1 MVGVLATSI
10 AHTIHKAPK
19 LWSARCSAERLC
31 ATRMARDRQATWPNV
46 GRERVCEVKL
56 GLGLDLYRAAHLVVP
71 VERVRL
77 VERLGYHSVWTAE
90 AYGSDAMTPLA
101 FLAAHTSRIKLATGV
116 VQLAARTPTAT
127 AMQAMTIDAM
137 AGGDRVIVGLGV
149 SGPQVVEGWY
159 GQPWG
164 SPVKRLRDYVAI
176 MRKVIAREG
185 PVSHDGAEISLPYEG
200 PGAIG
205 QAKALKS
212 ILHPVGNIEIW
223 IASGAPLNTALA
235 AEVGDGWLPMGYG
248 SDGWQVHGPH
258 LEKGWD
264 RRGGRPDDFDIMG
277 GLTIELTD
285 DVAAAIDAKKP
296 LVGMY
301 VGGMGSESK
310 NFHKES
316 MARRGFP
323 EAAERIQELWL
334 AGRKDEAIAA
344 VPDDYIEAS
353 SLFGSPKRCR
363 ERWHEVV
370 PAGLTGLMVHTNTDE
385 GLELAADM
393 TGSRER
399 NDHVGVMDERSR

>member
-1 MVGVLATSI
+1 M
-10 AHTIHKAPK
+10 
-19 LWSARCSAERLC
+19 
-31 ATRMARDRQATWPNV
+31 
-46 GRERVCEVKL
+46 VKL
-56 GLGLDLYRAAHLVVP
+56 GLGLDLYRAAHLEVP
-71 VERVRL
+71 VERVQL

-101 FLAAHTSRIKLATGV
+101 YLAAHTSRIKLATGV

-127 AMQAMTIDAM
+127 AMQAMTIDAL

-176 MRKVIAREG
+176 MHKVIARDG
-185 PVSHDGAEISLPYEG
+185 PVSHRGAEISLPYEG
-200 PGAIG
+200 SGAIG

-223 IASGAPLNTALA
+223 IAAGGPLNTALA

-248 SDGWQVHGPH
+248 SDGWQVHVPH
-258 LEKGWD
+258 LEKGWH

-277 GLTIELTD
+277 GLTIEITD
-285 DVAAAIDAKKP
+285 DVEAAIDAKKP

-316 MARRGFP
+316 MARRGYP
-323 EAAERIQELWL
+323 EAAERIQELWV

-344 VPDDYIEAS
+344 VPDEYIDAG
-353 SLFGSPKRCR
+353 SLFGSAKRCR
-363 ERWHEVV
+363 ERWHEVI
-370 PAGLTGLMVHTNTDE
+370 PAGVTGLIIRSDTDE
-385 GLELAADM
+385 GLELAAEM
-393 TGSRER
+393 AGSRER
-399 NDHVGVMDERSR
+399 TNDCTNK